1 MGVYGLPRHV
11 AGRMLLVSCSAAC
24 FVIVSLF
31 QASMV
36 TKLSIETNEK
46 DVNTFEE
53 LAQSGLEIRTS
64 LRSIRDSLAMDI
76 HTKPLADKI
85 DLEKDR
91 RDYVHTRFVFTAR
104 IMNLSHMKYSNYLAH
119 FPNGTLKLHVV
130 GVSEHDKTRFVK
142 RPVSRSFTYLNDN
155 SFFKKFF

>member
-1 MGVYGLPRHV
+1 MGVYGLPRNV
-11 AGRMLLVSCSAAC
+11 TGRMLLVSCSAAC

-46 DVNTFEE
+46 DIDTFEE

-64 LRSIRDSLAMDI
+64 LRSIRDSLAMDP

-85 DLEKDR
+85 NLVKDR
-91 RDYVHTRFVFTAR
+91 RDYTRSRFLSTAR
-104 IMNLSHMKYSNYLAH
+104 IMNLSHLKYSNYLAH
-119 FPNGTLKLHVV
+119 FPNGTIKLHVV
-130 GVSEHDKTRFVK
+130 GVSANV
-142 RPVSRSFTYLNDN
+142 
-155 SFFKKFF
+155 FFNLRN